1 MKEGNGKRSR
11 TQGEERTTEDIER
24 EGKAVYVEVC
34 NILQSCHEHHGV
46 EPGTE
51 AEVYR
56 IEIHVP
62 LNPGMLVPWTLVVGG
77 FTCLLHVPSLP
88 WNDSDICSSSTGS
101 RFVVVSMT
109 ALRCSRFPKR
119 TSVPSVG
126 TVSPT
131 RSQEGL
137 SKRAFFER
145 CFGRDGMGAGSGRG
159 HTRCLGSREGLPEV
173 LRI

>member
-62 LNPGMLVPWTLVVGG
+62 LKPGMLVPWTLVVGG

-88 WNDSDICSSSTGS
+88 WNDSDICSSSTRSRDLRSSYFPCAARRGAARGS
-101 RFVVVSMT
+101 RN
-109 ALRCSRFPKR
+109 RSRFR
-119 TSVPSVG
+119 
-126 TVSPT
+126 
-131 RSQEGL
+131 RSGDGVTH
-137 SKRAFFER
+137 SKPGRLEQASFFRALLWPR
-145 CFGRDGMGAGSGRG
+145 WD
-159 HTRCLGSREGLPEV
+159 GSRCWSGSHQVPWKP
-173 LRI
+173 I

>member
-1 MKEGNGKRSR
+1 MRCSR
-11 TQGEERTTEDIER
+11 VFEEPNRGFTSW
-24 EGKAVYVEVC
+24 C
-34 NILQSCHEHHGV
+34 
-46 EPGTE
+46 GTWN
-51 AEVYR
+51 R
-56 IEIHVP
+56 GCGISNLEIHVP
-62 LNPGMLVPWTLVVGG
+62 LKPGMLVPWTLVVGG

-109 ALRCSRFPKR
+109 ALSCSRFPKR

-145 CFGRDGMGAGSGRG
+145 CFGRDGMGAGAGRG
-159 HTRCLGSREGLPEV
+159 HTKTSIRNVYYRN
-173 LRI
+173 I